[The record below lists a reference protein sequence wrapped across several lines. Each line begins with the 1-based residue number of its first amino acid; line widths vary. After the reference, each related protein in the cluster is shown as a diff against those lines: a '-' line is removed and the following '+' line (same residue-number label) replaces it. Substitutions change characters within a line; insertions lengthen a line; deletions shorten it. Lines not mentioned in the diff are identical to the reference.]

1 MKLGKLTTPTDLI
14 FERFD
19 VVLDDCRIG
28 ESVDV
33 VAEVGP
39 RRRVLQFRQ
48 DLPEE
53 ELDSSL
59 KALG

>member
-1 MKLGKLTTPTDLI
+1 MPVFVATDLI

-19 VVLDDCRIG
+19 VVPDDGRIC

-39 RRRVLQFRQ
+39 RRRVLQLGQ
-48 DLPEE
+48 DLRETN
-53 ELDSSL
+53 LTRNLNS
-59 KALG
+59 

>member
-1 MKLGKLTTPTDLI
+1 MLVFVATDLI

-19 VVLDDCRIG
+19 VVPDDCRIC

-39 RRRVLQFRQ
+39 RRGVLQLGQ
-48 DLPEE
+48 DLRGNK
-53 ELDSSL
+53 SH
-59 KALG
+59 